1 MENNEV
7 METMENEVVAEN
19 EAVYDTEPETIE
31 TANTEEADE
40 APAKADYMKDF
51 GKALACGVFGA
62 LGAAVANKIVIP
74 ACEKAIHKACD
85 GIKGMWNKHK
95 EKKAA
100 KTNEPPVDT
109 AEKEPEK
116 KTGKK

>member
-31 TANTEEADE
+31 TANTEEADK
-40 APAKADYMKDF
+40 APAKADYMKNF
-51 GKALACGVFGA
+51 GKELACGALNA
-62 LGAAVANKIVIP
+62 LGAYVTAKIVIP

-116 KTGKK
+116 KTDKK